1 MTISPE
7 TTRRLLWAGLA
18 FGAIGLLLSGID
30 WWHGTLKFAAPKLID
45 QVGMLLLVG
54 AVLLTGIS
62 PSNRMRI
69 VIFALILIVPSTALM
84 VVHAL

>member
-1 MTISPE
+1 MTSRPCCE
-7 TTRRLLWAGLA
+7 W
-18 FGAIGLLLSGID
+18 LSFIANQVD

-62 PSNRMRI
+62 PSNLMRI